1 MSVRRRSSR
10 IRQTRIVPL
19 AEGICGSP
27 ERSCRDHTAR
37 RRDQRQIR
45 GRSDCAC
52 VRDVSVSVARRISRV
67 RKTRVVA
74 FAERPR
80 CRSERASRQDS
91 RGRRD
96 DRSTG
101 ESTDRACVCD
111 IAVSVACRSAS
122 V

>member
-10 IRQTRIVPL
+10 VRQTRIVSL
-19 AEGICGSP
+19 AERICRSP
-27 ERSCRDHTAR
+27 ERSCRDHAAR
-37 RRDQRQIR
+37 RRDERQIR

-52 VRDVSVSVARRISRV
+52 VRDIAVRVARRISRV

-80 CRSERASRQDS
+80 CRAKQASRQDS

-96 DRSTG
+96 DRSTR
-101 ESTDRACVCD
+101 ERTDRACVCD
-111 IAVSVACRSAS
+111 VAVSVACRSAS